1 MDLSSTLQDDLDANS
16 DWFAPTTDAVLSR
29 LEAVEPYRY
38 AQSRNHI
45 EGAVTRLSPYLTH
58 GLVSVPQVAE
68 FLHRKHRLAIQHKL
82 IYELGWREYFMH
94 MHAHHGEGILEDLHP
109 GPLPAM
115 TLLDHVPDDIVTA
128 TSGIPVI
135 DRSIQ
140 ALYDTGYLH
149 NHARLW
155 LASYLIH
162 LRKVHWR
169 VGADWMHALL
179 LDGDLASNHLSWQWV
194 AGTGSSKAYLF
205 NAENVARHAPAS
217 WHSFNTVIDKDM
229 ETIEWM
235 AQSKATF
242 AQRDDSREPMVQP
255 TVSHSPPPDVVVDSA
270 FMAERSLAGREIGFI
285 HPWSLGQAPS
295 EWPDH
300 ALRVAGFD
308 AQVMQRWPWRHAR
321 WRFVSER
328 MRALTDDVRMGMP
341 DEWTKALA
349 QARAVHVVAHP
360 MFTPWPGVNWVVHE
374 PQKLWP
380 NLEECMPSFSKWW
393 NAVNRSG
400 RNLGLMLAQ
409 IAPPPIQSLQAPQ
422 THPASQA
429 LRSPHP
435 PIKPL

>member
-1 MDLSSTLQDDLDANS
+1 MEINLDLSSTLQDEHDANS

-58 GLVSVPQVAE
+58 GLVSVPQVAG

-94 MHAHHGEGILEDLHP
+94 MHAHQGEGILEDLHP

-128 TSGIPVI
+128 TSGIPVV
-135 DRSIQ
+135 DKSIH

-242 AQRDDSREPMVQP
+242 AQRDDSREPMAQP
-255 TVSHSPPPDVVVDSA
+255 TVSHRPPPDVALDAA
-270 FMAERSLAGREIGFI
+270 FLPERSLAGREVWFI
-285 HPWSLGQAPS
+285 HPWSLGHAPS
-295 EWPDH
+295 ELPGH

-328 MRALTDDVRMGMP
+328 MRALTDDVRMAMP

-349 QARAVHVVAHP
+349 QAHAVHVVAHP

-409 IAPPPIQSLQAPQ
+409 IAPPPIQTAHSPQALQA
-422 THPASQA
+422 
-429 LRSPHP
+429 